1 MRLVLIIL
9 IMLSVGCS
17 ASSGLRKIIFGTSL
31 HDFDTAEKKYT
42 KIFEMKPEDCFKQVH
57 DIFEQKHVIFA
68 KSDFKNKLIAAYGFT
83 DYFKP
88 KSDQADINTTEVGV
102 LFKEV
107 SEGETEVIVISED
120 FNLASFIADELFKK
134 LEAK

>member
-1 MRLVLIIL
+1 
-9 IMLSVGCS
+9 MLSAGCS
-17 ASSGLRKIIFGTSL
+17 ASTELRKIIFGTSL
-31 HDFDTAEKKYT
+31 HDFDTAEKKYK
-42 KIFEMKPEDCFKQVH
+42 KIFEMKPEDCFKRVH
-57 DIFEQKHVIFA
+57 DIFAQKHVIFV

-88 KSDQADINTTEVGV
+88 KPDQTEINTTEVGV

-107 SEGETEVIVISED
+107 SEGETEVIVISDD
-120 FNLASFIADELFKK
+120 FSLAGFIADELFKK